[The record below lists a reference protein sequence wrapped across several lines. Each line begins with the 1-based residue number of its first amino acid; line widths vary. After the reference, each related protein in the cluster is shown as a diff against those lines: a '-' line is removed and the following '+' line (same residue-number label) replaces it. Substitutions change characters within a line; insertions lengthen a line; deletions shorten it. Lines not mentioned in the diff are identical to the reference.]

1 MSPNADLRAAI
12 VACLGRDKPA
22 GELVDCVSDWLPNT
36 EVYREGDDLV
46 IKGGTRF
53 LIVRRI
59 APDRFRVSAHVAVP
73 STNVVD
79 SGGGTECSLDELI
92 GEISTLAS

>member
-1 MSPNADLRAAI
+1 MSPDADLKATV

-22 GELVDCVSDWLPNT
+22 GDLVDCMSDWLPNV
-36 EVYREGDDLV
+36 EAYREGDDLV

-73 STNVVD
+73 STNLVD
-79 SGGGTECSLDELI
+79 TGGGTECSLDELI
-92 GEISTLAS
+92 GEIATLAN

>member
-1 MSPNADLRAAI
+1 MSADADLKAAI

-22 GELVDCVSDWLPNT
+22 GDLVDCVSNWLPNI
-36 EVYREGDDLV
+36 EVYRESDDLV

-53 LIVRRI
+53 LIVRRT

-73 STNVVD
+73 STNLVD

-92 GEISTLAS
+92 GEISTLAN